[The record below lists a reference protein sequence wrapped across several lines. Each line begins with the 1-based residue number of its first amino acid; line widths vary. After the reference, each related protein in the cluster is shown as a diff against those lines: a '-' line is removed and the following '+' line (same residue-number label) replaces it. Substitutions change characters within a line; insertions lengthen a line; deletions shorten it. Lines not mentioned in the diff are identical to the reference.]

1 MFHRAVKCIT
11 TVLLFLQATL
21 IAMEAG
27 ATECE
32 KHVSSQMQT
41 FVVTP
46 QDLHFN
52 QDSILMNINGQFY
65 EVYSLRKSGH
75 QWFADAAVGKTCA
88 WGHPLCLI

>member
-1 MFHRAVKCIT
+1 VFHRAVRCIT

-27 ATECE
+27 ATECGE
-32 KHVSSQMQT
+32 HVSSQMLT
-41 FVVTP
+41 FIVTP
-46 QDLHFN
+46 QDLYLD

-75 QWFADAAVGKTCA
+75 QWLADAAVGKTCA
-88 WGHPLCLI
+88 